1 MFAVPRWRHIQISH
15 NLEPSKNRMATNIDS
30 RADVS
35 AKAEIGD
42 DVTIGP
48 FAVVE
53 AGAVIGDRTSIAA
66 NAFIATG
73 ARIGKENVIHYGAV
87 IGHVPQDLKYKN
99 EITTCELGDRNV
111 IREYAT
117 LHRATV
123 VTKRTI
129 IGSDNLI
136 MAYAHVAHDC
146 VLGNNIIMSNA
157 SGLAGHV
164 HVDDFV
170 IIGGIA
176 PVHQFVHIGAHV
188 MIGGGVGVRKDIP
201 PYIRA
206 AGEPSVFAGLNSI
219 GLRRRGFSRETIDAL
234 HKTYGILYNSNLN
247 VSQAVAKIQE
257 ESELLKYPEVQAV
270 LKFIATSKR
279 GIIARHR
286 DAH

>member
-1 MFAVPRWRHIQISH
+1 
-15 NLEPSKNRMATNIDS
+15 MATHIDP

-35 AKAEIGD
+35 AKAEIGN

-53 AGAVIGDRTSIAA
+53 AGAVIGDRTTVAA

-73 ARIGKENVIHYGAV
+73 ARIGKDNRIHHGAIV
-87 IGHVPQDLKYKN
+87 GHVPQDLKYN
-99 EITTCELGDRNV
+99 GELTTCELGDRNV

-123 VTKRTI
+123 ETKRTI
-129 IGSDNLI
+129 IGNDNLI

-157 SGLAGHV
+157 AMLAGHV

-170 IIGGIA
+170 VIGGIT

-188 MIGGGVGVRKDIP
+188 MIGGGVRVPKDIP
-201 PYIRA
+201 PYVRA
-206 AGEPSVFAGLNSI
+206 AGEPTVFAGLNSI

-234 HKTYGILYNSNLN
+234 DKTYGILYNSNLN
-247 VSQAVAKIQE
+247 VSQAVAKIRE
-257 ESELLKYPEVQAV
+257 ETALLKYSEVQAV
-270 LKFIATSKR
+270 LDFIATSKR
-279 GIIARHR
+279 GIITRQR